1 MPTSAFKK
9 RKQKCWYVNCL
20 EHISDSAVMETVKTP
35 VFKTDAAATAICSV
49 GAVW

>member
-1 MPTSAFKK
+1 MPTSTFKK

-35 VFKTDAAATAICSV
+35 VFKADAAATAICSV